1 MGVFYNFMD
10 NNKHFH
16 IIHYLVLVVI
26 LGLAVVFF
34 FLAAGNHQYQFKIA
48 IFTSTLYFLW
58 GVIHHRLE
66 GDLHPKI
73 MVEYL
78 LIAFLAV
85 ILLKGAIFR

>member
-1 MGVFYNFMD
+1 MD
-10 NNKHFH
+10 KNNHFH

-26 LGLAVVFF
+26 LGLAVVLF

-48 IFTSTLYFLW
+48 IITSTLYFIW

-66 GDLHPKI
+66 GDLHPRI

-78 LIAFLAV
+78 LVALLAV

>member
-1 MGVFYNFMD
+1 MTKQYM
-10 NNKHFH
+10 HFH
-16 IIHYLVLVVI
+16 ILHYLVLVVI
-26 LGLAVVFF
+26 LFLAVVLFF
-34 FLAAGNHQYQFKIA
+34 IYTGNAQTQFYVA
-48 IFTSTLYFLW
+48 IVTSFAYFLW

-78 LIAFLAV
+78 LIAILAI